1 MSDKLKLG
9 IYWAAGCG
17 GCDVAIVD
25 LCEDVLKVVEIADI
39 VFWPCATDFKYK
51 DVKSYE
57 DGYIDVC
64 LFNGAIR
71 NSEQEELAHLLRAKS
86 KILIAFGACACF
98 GGIPGLANLTSKDEI
113 FETVYQDTPSTC
125 NPNFVRP
132 KEKTIVPGTEH
143 KKGLLEKLLGSKERT
158 TGYELTLPAFYDEVF
173 FLNEK
178 VEVDYYLPGCPPT
191 TDLVRAVV
199 TALAEGNLPPKGS
212 VIGGTKTLCDECQK
226 ETGREKKK
234 RRSVERIYRPHE
246 IKADP
251 TKCLLDQGIICLGP
265 ATRSGCGAKCIKA
278 NMPCQ
283 GCMGPTQATIDQGAG
298 YASML
303 HSILGLDEER
313 GLSEEDTRSLIGQI
327 KDPIGTFY
335 RFTLPKSLIKKRR
348 FRVPS

>member
-1 MSDKLKLG
+1 MAEKLKLG

-51 DVKSYE
+51 DVRGYE
-57 DGYIDVC
+57 DGFIDVC

-86 KILIAFGACACF
+86 KTLIAFGTCACF

-125 NPNFVRP
+125 NPDFVRP
-132 KEKTIVPGTEH
+132 KEKTTVNGC
-143 KKGLLEKLLGSKERT
+143 
-158 TGYELTLPAFYDEVF
+158 ELSLPAFYEEVF
-173 FLNEK
+173 SLDEK
-178 VEVDYYLPGCPPT
+178 VEVDYYLPACPPT
-191 TDLVRAVV
+191 VDLVK
-199 TALAEGNLPPKGS
+199 TAITAIAEGTLPPKGS
-212 VIGGTKTLCDECQK
+212 CLGGEKTLCDECRK
-226 ETGREKKK
+226 ETGREKKE
-234 RRSVERIYRPHE
+234 RRSIRRIYRPHE

-278 NMPCQ
+278 NMPCR
-283 GCMGPTQATIDQGAG
+283 GCMGPTRTAVDQGAG

-303 HSILGLDEER
+303 TSILGLDEER
-313 GLSEEDTRSLIGQI
+313 FLSCEDTRSLIGQI
-327 KDPIGTFY
+327 KDPVGTFY
-335 RFTLPKSLIKKRR
+335 RFTLPKSLMKRR
-348 FRVPS
+348 R